1 MVIVKKLHM
10 ANTILKSNKRFWFFI
25 AFLCAVGL
33 MVIYLAIDI
42 TIENGGA
49 FSDTPAYIWFGLGVI
64 IIDILRRVLFY
75 VRHKDDQV
83 ILNENAVT
91 LIRSGVERK
100 FFPLDLEKIRK
111 RPGSGFLYFETYGG
125 MSYKIQP
132 WLFGKTMGQF
142 VGLLR
147 EQGFSKIG
155 R

>member
-1 MVIVKKLHM
+1 MT
-10 ANTILKSNKRFWFFI
+10 NTILKSDKRFWFFI

-42 TIENGGA
+42 TRENGGT
-49 FSDTPAYIWFGLGVI
+49 FSDTPAYMWFGLGVI
-64 IIDILRRVLFY
+64 VIDIWRRVSFY

-83 ILNENAVT
+83 ILNENTLT
-91 LIRSGVERK
+91 LIRRGVERT

-111 RPGSGFLYFETYGG
+111 RPGSGFLHFETYGG
-125 MSYKIQP
+125 KSYKIQP

-142 VGLLR
+142 IELLR
-147 EQGFSKIG
+147 KQGFSMIG